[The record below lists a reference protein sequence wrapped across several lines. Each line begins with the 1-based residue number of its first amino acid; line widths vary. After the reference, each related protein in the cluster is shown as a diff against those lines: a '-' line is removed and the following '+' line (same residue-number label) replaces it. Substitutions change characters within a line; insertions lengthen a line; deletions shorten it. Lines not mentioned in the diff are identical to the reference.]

1 MKIELLENI
10 IYMIRKKLKVNAS
23 TTTRWTTRCSGDLM
37 GYQMAPGD
45 QMDDQIFDV
54 TKM

>member
-1 MKIELLENI
+1 MK
-10 IYMIRKKLKVNAS
+10 KKEFKVNAS
-23 TTTRWTTRCSGDLM
+23 TTTRLTTRCSGDLM
-37 GYQMAPGD
+37 GDQMAPGD

>member
-1 MKIELLENI
+1 
-10 IYMIRKKLKVNAS
+10 MIRKKLKVNAS

>member
-1 MKIELLENI
+1 MRLLIGIAKI
-10 IYMIRKKLKVNAS
+10 LKVT
-23 TTTRWTTRCSGDLM
+23 TTTRSTTRCSSNLM
-37 GYQMAPGD
+37 GDQMAPGD